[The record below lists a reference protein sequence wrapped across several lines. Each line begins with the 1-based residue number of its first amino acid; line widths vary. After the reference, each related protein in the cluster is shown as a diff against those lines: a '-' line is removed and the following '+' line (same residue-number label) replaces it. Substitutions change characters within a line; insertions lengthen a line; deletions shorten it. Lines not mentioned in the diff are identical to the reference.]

1 MSDMI
6 TENVRDDSPRGGDGR
21 SSNGPRSTGP
31 ATSAR
36 TWLRTRFQALRNG
49 DLGALP
55 VILGL
60 IAVWVFFGLENS
72 TFLSAR
78 NLSNL
83 STQMAVT
90 AILAMAVVVV
100 LVAGEIDLSLGSV
113 TGVTSAVL
121 GVLITNHH
129 WAGGAAILLVL
140 LLGAGI
146 GVLQGLV
153 TVLVG
158 IPSFLVTLGGFLV
171 WAGVQLD
178 VIGAAGDLPVTNSTV
193 TGIANNYLASGL
205 AWAAAAAA
213 ILVLAAVEFLR
224 HRAYVRAKTADPSA
238 RTRVVRVGLV
248 AIGLAALVGYLNHNF
263 GVPEILAIVLILA
276 AGLGWI
282 LRRTVFGRHVYAIG
296 GNAEASRRAGVPVGA
311 VRVAVLGI
319 SGLLAAFAGIV
330 STANLYA
337 TSSGVGGSTL
347 LLESIAAAVIGG
359 TSLFGG
365 QGRIYQGLLGA
376 LVVASIV
383 NGLDLLGESA
393 ATEQIATGTILVLA
407 VSLDAVSRRR
417 RAATGR

>member
-1 MSDMI
+1 M
-6 TENVRDDSPRGGDGR
+6 RD
-21 SSNGPRSTGP
+21 
-31 ATSAR
+31 
-36 TWLRTRFQALRNG
+36 G

-60 IAVWVFFGLENS
+60 VVVWIFFGLENS
-72 TFLSAR
+72 TFLTAR

-90 AILAMAVVVV
+90 AILAMAVVIV
-100 LVAGEIDLSLGSV
+100 LVTGEIDLSLGSV

-129 WAGGAAILLVL
+129 WAGGTAIVLVL

-171 WAGVQLD
+171 WAGVQLS
-178 VIGAAGDLPVTNSTV
+178 VIGAAGDLPVTNNTV
-193 TGIANNYLASGL
+193 TDIANNYLATWL
-205 AWAAAAAA
+205 AWAGAAVAV
-213 ILVLAAVEFLR
+213 LVLAGVELLR
-224 HRAYVRAKTADPSA
+224 HRAYLRADTPDPAA
-238 RTRVVRVGLV
+238 RTRVIRVVLV
-248 AIGLAALVGYLNHNF
+248 AIGLAALVAYLNHNF
-263 GVPEILAIVLILA
+263 GVPEILAIVLIIA

-282 LRRTVFGRHVYAIG
+282 LQRTIFGRHVYAIG

-319 SGLLAAFAGIV
+319 SGLLAALAGIV

-365 QGRIYQGLLGA
+365 RGRIYQGLLGA
-376 LVVASIV
+376 IVVASIV
-383 NGLDLLGESA
+383 NGLDLMGESA
-393 ATEQIATGTILVLA
+393 STEQIATGIILVLA
-407 VSLDAVSRRR
+407 VSIDAVSRRR
-417 RAATGR
+417 RSAGGR

>member
-1 MSDMI
+1 MSDTI
-6 TENVRDDSPRGGDGR
+6 TE
-21 SSNGPRSTGP
+21 
-31 ATSAR
+31 SAR
-36 TWLRTRFQALRNG
+36 DGSRREGANNSASGPHPTAAFGRNG
-49 DLGALP
+49 LHARLQAVRSGELGPLP

-60 IAVWVFFGLENS
+60 IAVWIFFGLENS

-90 AILAMAVVVV
+90 AILAMAVVIV

-129 WAGGAAILLVL
+129 WAGGTAIALVL
-140 LLGAGI
+140 LLAAGI

-153 TVLVG
+153 VVLVG

-193 TGIANNYLASGL
+193 TGIGNNYLAGWL
-205 AWAAAAAA
+205 AWAAALVAVV
-213 ILVLAAVEFLR
+213 VLAGVELLR
-224 HRAYVRAKTADPSA
+224 HRAYLRARTADPSVRA
-238 RTRVVRVGLV
+238 RVVRVVLV
-248 AIGLAALVGYLNHNF
+248 AIGLAVLVGYLNHNF
-263 GVPEILAIVLILA
+263 GVPEILSLVLILA

-282 LRRTVFGRHVYAIG
+282 LRRSVFGRHVYAVG

-319 SGLLAAFAGIV
+319 SGLLAGFAGIV
-330 STANLYA
+330 STSNLYA

-365 QGRIYQGLLGA
+365 RGRIYHGLLGA

-383 NGLDLLGESA
+383 NGLDLMGESA
-393 ATEQIATGTILVLA
+393 ATDQMATGVILVLA
-407 VSLDAVSRRR
+407 VSVDAVSRRR
-417 RAATGR
+417 RSASGR